1 MENIISYE
9 SSFKFKPDYKW
20 PEKGSVQAC
29 PRCNEQL
36 ELIENRKT
44 YFGKPW
50 WCVPC
55 QWQFSEED
63 LVNGFSNDITELLTR
78 TDLLTIINKILKGKK

>member
-1 MENIISYE
+1 MENNISYDGG
-9 SSFKFKPDYKW
+9 FKFKPDYKW
-20 PEKGSVQAC
+20 PEKGTKKEC
-29 PRCNEQL
+29 PRCNKQL

-63 LVNGFSNDITELLTR
+63 L
-78 TDLLTIINKILKGKK
+78 LKAKVDSLEEE

>member
-1 MENIISYE
+1 MENSISYDGG
-9 SSFKFKPDYKW
+9 FKFKPDYKW
-20 PEKGSVQAC
+20 PKEGSKETC
-29 PRCNEQL
+29 PKCSEDL
-36 ELIENRKT
+36 ELVEKRKT

-63 LVNGFSNDITELLTR
+63 LAKVREDSLEEE
-78 TDLLTIINKILKGKK
+78 

>member
-1 MENIISYE
+1 MENNISYDGG
-9 SSFKFKPDYKW
+9 FKFKPDYKW
-20 PEKGSVQAC
+20 PEKSTKKEC

-63 LVNGFSNDITELLTR
+63 L
-78 TDLLTIINKILKGKK
+78 LKAKVDSLEEE

>member
-1 MENIISYE
+1 MENNISYDGG
-9 SSFKFKPDYKW
+9 FKFKPEYKW
-20 PEKGSVQAC
+20 PEKGAVQAC

-63 LVNGFSNDITELLTR
+63 LVKAKEDSLEEE
-78 TDLLTIINKILKGKK
+78 

>member
-1 MENIISYE
+1 MQEHHTYENGLKYR
-9 SSFKFKPDYKW
+9 PDYKW
-20 PEKGSVQAC
+20 PEKGTERDC
-29 PRCNEQL
+29 PRCNDSL
-36 ELIENRKT
+36 ELVDDLKT

-63 LVNGFSNDITELLTR
+63 LDADNESAEKNG
-78 TDLLTIINKILKGKK
+78 